1 MSKVRTSL
9 VVTAVSA
16 TLLTGGAVAW
26 AAYSWTEQSKVTVR
40 SAGAVAPKV
49 TVLGEVAGLLP
60 GKTRPLQVTITNPN
74 TFPVRVTKISGGN
87 TRTPNGC
94 PEWAV
99 RIKPTGVT
107 TVPAQMTRK
116 LTVTVGME
124 QWADQKC
131 AGQTFTFT
139 LTTVMTAA

>member
-9 VVTAVSA
+9 VVAA
-16 TLLTGGAVAW
+16 ILALLLSGSAVAW
-26 AAYSWTEQSKVTVR
+26 AAFFWTEQSKVTVR
-40 SAGAVAPKV
+40 SAGAAPPKV
-49 TVLGEVAGLLP
+49 TVSGEVAGLLP

-74 TFPVRVTKISGGN
+74 TFPIRVTKISGGN

-99 RIKPTGVT
+99 RIKPTRVR
-107 TVPAQMTRK
+107 TVPAGMTKK

-139 LTTVMTAA
+139 VTTAMTAA